1 LRSDG
6 GVAATIVTLDNR
18 VVVMPNHQVR
28 SSLIV
33 RMTARDTR
41 RVDLIFSISYD
52 DDIGQEIQVLRA
64 TIAEHPPTL
73 DESEP
78 CC

>member
-1 LRSDG
+1 MRSDG

-64 TIAEHPPTL
+64 TTAEHPPTL